1 MKYQSSYLKLALP
14 KGRLLSS
21 TANLLS
27 EASLGFKGYDD
38 KARQY
43 RLKSTRFPYVSAKIF
58 QEKDIPIQ
66 VAIGNYD
73 LGICGLD
80 WIEELLTRYP
90 ASALVKISELDYG
103 EGNIYLA
110 ADYQAGIFNLSE
122 LAMKQNNWRIVS
134 EYPNLS
140 QNFALSLRLKA
151 FKVFPVWG
159 AAEVYPPEDA
169 DLAVLWG
176 RDEEDV
182 EGKGLVPLQK
192 LIPTNAF
199 LIANRESLKDKDL
212 SQILNCLS
220 PKFASGRQV
229 STYSEPSGRKD
240 IPVLH
245 RRLRKKALK
254 LALPDGHQQL
264 PTSQFLKQVGLDFQ
278 GYSGEELN
286 RRPSVDLDWLDTK
299 VIRPQD
305 MPVQVANG
313 NFDLAITGNDWLLDH
328 LYRFPSSP
336 VTNLL
341 DLGFGMVR
349 IVAAMSRDM
358 PVTSIDELRLLVQ
371 SGKLTPLRVA
381 SEYVNIADKYL
392 RDNHISL
399 YKLIPTWGA
408 SEAFLPEDADLL
420 VDNVQTGKT
429 LAQHNLKIIDTLCE
443 SEACLIGNRES
454 LGARNKRPKID
465 FLTRMLRGALS

>member
-1 MKYQSSYLKLALP
+1 MAIRLALP

-21 TANLLS
+21 TASLLD
-27 EASLGFKGYDD
+27 EASLDFERYDD
-38 KARQY
+38 RTRQY
-43 RLKSTRFPYVSAKIF
+43 RLSSGRFPYLSAKIF

-80 WIEELLTRYP
+80 WIQELVTRYP
-90 ASALVKISELDYG
+90 ASALVKVSGLDCG
-103 EGNIYLA
+103 EGSVYLA
-110 ADYQAGIFNLSE
+110 ADHQAGISNLDE

-140 QNFALSLRLKA
+140 QDFALSLRLKA

-169 DLAVLWG
+169 DLAVLWARNENG
-176 RDEEDV
+176 V
-182 EGKGLVPLQK
+182 AGMGLVPLHK
-192 LIPTNAF
+192 LIPANAF
-199 LIANRESLKDKDL
+199 LIANCESLKDKDL

-220 PKFASGRQV
+220 PQFAPGRQV
-229 STYSEPSGRKD
+229 SMYSEPSGRND
-240 IPVLH
+240 IPVVH
-245 RRLRKKALK
+245 RPLRKKVVK

-286 RRPSVDLDWLDTK
+286 RRPSVDLDWLDIK

-305 MPVQVANG
+305 MPIQVANG
-313 NFDLAITGNDWLLDH
+313 KFDLAITGNDWLFDH

-341 DLGFGMVR
+341 DLGFGIVR

-358 PVTSIDELRLLVQ
+358 PVTNIDELRLLVQ

-399 YKLIPTWGA
+399 YRLIPTWGA

-420 VDNVQTGKT
+420 IDNVQTGKT

-443 SEACLIGNRES
+443 SAACLIGNKES
-454 LGARNKRPKID
+454 LSSRNKRGKID
-465 FLTRMLRGALS
+465 FLTGMLRGALS

>member
-1 MKYQSSYLKLALP
+1 
-14 KGRLLSS
+14 
-21 TANLLS
+21 
-27 EASLGFKGYDD
+27 
-38 KARQY
+38 
-43 RLKSTRFPYVSAKIF
+43 
-58 QEKDIPIQ
+58 
-66 VAIGNYD
+66 
-73 LGICGLD
+73 
-80 WIEELLTRYP
+80 
-90 ASALVKISELDYG
+90 
-103 EGNIYLA
+103 LA
-110 ADYQAGIFNLSE
+110 ADYQAGISNLNE

-140 QNFALSLRLKA
+140 EDFALSLRLKA

-169 DLAVLWG
+169 DLAVLWARNENG
-176 RDEEDV
+176 V
-182 EGKGLVPLQK
+182 EGMGLVPLRE
-192 LIPTNAF
+192 LLPANAF
-199 LIANRESLKDKDL
+199 LIANRESLKDKNL

-220 PKFASGRQV
+220 PRFAPGRQA
-229 STYSEPSGRKD
+229 SMYSEPTGRKD
-240 IPVLH
+240 NPVVH
-245 RRLRKKALK
+245 RPLRKEAVK

-278 GYSGEELN
+278 GYSGEKIN
-286 RRPSVDLDWLDTK
+286 RRPVVDLDWLDIK

-305 MPVQVANG
+305 MPIQVANG
-313 NFDLAITGNDWLLDH
+313 NFDLAITGNDWLFDH

-349 IVAAMSRDM
+349 IIAAMSRDM
-358 PVTSIDELRLLVQ
+358 PVADINELRLLVQ
-371 SGKLTPLRVA
+371 SGKLIPLRVA

-392 RDNHISL
+392 RDNHISF

-420 VDNVQTGKT
+420 IDNVQTGRT

-443 SEACLIGNRES
+443 SVACLIGNKES
-454 LGARNKRPKID
+454 LSSRNKRGKID
-465 FLTRMLRGALS
+465 FLTGVLRGALS